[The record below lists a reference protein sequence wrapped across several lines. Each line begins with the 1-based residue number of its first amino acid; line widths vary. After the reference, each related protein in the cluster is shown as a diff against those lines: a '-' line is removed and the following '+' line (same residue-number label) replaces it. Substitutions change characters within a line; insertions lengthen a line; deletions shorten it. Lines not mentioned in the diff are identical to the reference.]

1 MQSVPNAMETWFGF
15 IRSIDDAVTVVEA
28 ARTGYLPRVTRRLT
42 EDERMVLIRS
52 GSVFV
57 FEESE
62 SQVRR
67 WADSRNWSSSRMKGY
82 FLVYSEQEVSRSAPA
97 TGDEPDQDAAA
108 AAASAAASSTTNT
121 LLHHHAG
128 QTLNKRDSAISLLS
142 RRSSASTL
150 ASIHDVPPARP
161 LLKKK
166 ALSLTTA
173 FGNKLRLISYYAEAD
188 VAEGI
193 LPTPDNDPLLTKIQV
208 ADNLYY
214 AGNDGPIALSKTSTT
229 RQPLPGPGHATVAPD
244 APASTMQQQH
254 QQYQQHAAPQQP
266 PTTFALT
273 PLQLT
278 TGLVH
283 GHQPVAHAGA
293 PSYAMQVDQPAFL
306 HHASPAVA
314 RGPPPP
320 APLSLPHPSPAVA
333 DMQGHP
339 PLTNGPFGAAPATH
353 QPNPSLYPSE
363 PIVAPA
369 HEEAA
374 PIPRRGLRTAI
385 SLEHLSS
392 TTTAVG
398 HRRLSQSASL
408 GHLPHLSMPQGSPSA
423 GPSPRM
429 GHTRTPSAG
438 SITIPKALKRRS
450 DPLPQFVWRGP
461 SMSSFTAAPTI
472 PEAPPVHEATM
483 HSPMSIV
490 SRQLSPMDT
499 DAPPPPAPAT
509 PEPAT
514 ASMRRRSLYDPVIV
528 TGTAAAAAEAAS
540 RRHSVHLGV
549 ALDRPAGDWRV
560 SARYDRTVHAED
572 ARQLR
577 ALDRSFNL

>member
-1 MQSVPNAMETWFGF
+1 MQSAPNTMETWFGF

-82 FLVYSEQEVSRSAPA
+82 FLVYSEQEVSRSAPG

-108 AAASAAASSTTNT
+108 AAASRTANT
-121 LLHHHAG
+121 LLHHGG

-150 ASIHDVPPARP
+150 ASLHDVVPARP

-208 ADNLYY
+208 PDGLYY

-229 RQPLPGPGHATVAPD
+229 RQPLPGPGHAMAAPD
-244 APASTMQQQH
+244 VPASTMQQQH
-254 QQYQQHAAPQQP
+254 QVAHEAPQQP
-266 PTTFALT
+266 VTAFALT
-273 PLQLT
+273 PPQPTSALA
-278 TGLVH
+278 H
-283 GHQPVAHAGA
+283 AHQPIALGG
-293 PSYAMQVDQPAFL
+293 PSSYAMHVDQPAFV
-306 HHASPAVA
+306 HQAPPAVS

-320 APLSLPHPSPAVA
+320 APLSLPHPSHAVA
-333 DMQGHP
+333 DMGHP
-339 PLTNGPFGAAPATH
+339 PVTSGPFGTAPATH
-353 QPNPSLYPSE
+353 QPDLSFYPSE
-363 PIVAPA
+363 PVMAPA

-385 SLEHLSS
+385 SLEQLSS
-392 TTTAVG
+392 TTTVVG
-398 HRRLSQSASL
+398 RRRLSQSASL
-408 GHLPHLSMPQGSPSA
+408 GHLPHLSMSQASSSA
-423 GPSPRM
+423 GSSPRM

-438 SITIPKALKRRS
+438 SITIPKSLKRRS

-461 SMSSFTAAPTI
+461 STSSFTAAPTI
-472 PEAPPVHEATM
+472 PEAPPVHETAM

-499 DAPPPPAPAT
+499 DEPPAPAT
-509 PEPAT
+509 PEPAA
-514 ASMRRRSLYDPVIV
+514 ASMRRRSLYDPVIAA
-528 TGTAAAAAEAAS
+528 GAAAAAAEAAS

-549 ALDRPAGDWRV
+549 ALDRPMGDWRV

>member
-1 MQSVPNAMETWFGF
+1 MQSAPNAMETWFGF

-67 WADSRNWSSSRMKGY
+67 WADSRNWSSSRMKSF
-82 FLVYSEQEVSRSAPA
+82 FLIYQEQEGPRSAPA
-97 TGDEPDQDAAA
+97 TGDEPDQDVAAAAAA
-108 AAASAAASSTTNT
+108 AAASSTASS
-121 LLHHHAG
+121 LMHHHAG

-150 ASIHDVPPARP
+150 ASLHDVVPARP

-208 ADNLYY
+208 PDNLYY

-229 RQPLPGPGHATVAPD
+229 RQPLSGLD
-244 APASTMQQQH
+244 A
-254 QQYQQHAAPQQP
+254 
-266 PTTFALT
+266 
-273 PLQLT
+273 
-278 TGLVH
+278 
-283 GHQPVAHAGA
+283 
-293 PSYAMQVDQPAFL
+293 
-306 HHASPAVA
+306 
-314 RGPPPP
+314 
-320 APLSLPHPSPAVA
+320 
-333 DMQGHP
+333 
-339 PLTNGPFGAAPATH
+339 
-353 QPNPSLYPSE
+353 
-363 PIVAPA
+363 
-369 HEEAA
+369 
-374 PIPRRGLRTAI
+374 
-385 SLEHLSS
+385 
-392 TTTAVG
+392 
-398 HRRLSQSASL
+398 
-408 GHLPHLSMPQGSPSA
+408 
-423 GPSPRM
+423 
-429 GHTRTPSAG
+429 AG

-461 SMSSFTAAPTI
+461 STSSFTAAPTI
-472 PEAPPVHEATM
+472 PEAPPVHEAAM
-483 HSPMSIV
+483 QLPMSIV

-499 DAPPPPAPAT
+499 DAPPPAPAP

-514 ASMRRRSLYDPVIV
+514 ATMRRRSLYDPVTA
-528 TGTAAAAAEAAS
+528 TGHAAAVAEAAS